1 MPGKVYDFKCGH
13 CGHFEAD
20 QFVYDEKAIACPVC
34 NSIMTRQ
41 FPSPGLVKTNF
52 HDKPKVRGS

>member
-13 CGHFEAD
+13 CGHVHENE
-20 QFVYDEKAIACPVC
+20 FVYDTTVVHCDKCG
-34 NSIMTRQ
+34 SIMTRQ

-52 HDKPKVRGS
+52 HDKPKVRG